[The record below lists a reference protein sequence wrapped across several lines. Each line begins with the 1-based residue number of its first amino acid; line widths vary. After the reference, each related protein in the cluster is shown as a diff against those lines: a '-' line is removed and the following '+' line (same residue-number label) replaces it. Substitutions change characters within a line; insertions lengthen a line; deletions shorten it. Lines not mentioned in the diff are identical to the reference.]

1 MPYQVSQDP
10 GTSPPPSRM
19 KTLLRGLSHL
29 CPACGQGRIYTGYLT
44 IMPHCTDCS
53 SPLADYRSEDA
64 PAYFTIFIVGH
75 IVVPGTLLMEKFASP
90 EVWVQQA
97 LWLPLT
103 LILTL
108 LLLPRV
114 KGVLLALQ
122 WLLKMKTS

>member
-1 MPYQVSQDP
+1 
-10 GTSPPPSRM
+10 M
-19 KTLLRGLSHL
+19 KTLLRGFSRL
-29 CPACGQGRIYTGYLT
+29 CPACGRGRIYTGYLT
-44 IMPHCTDCS
+44 ITPHCADCS
-53 SPLADYRSEDA
+53 SPLADYRSDDA

-97 LWLPLT
+97 LWIPLT
-103 LILTL
+103 LALTL

-122 WLLKMKTS
+122 WLLNMKTS